1 MIMMSSI
8 EERMTLSMILLI
20 GLLSDSRE
28 TSNSVREFTGRVA
41 HRRAENTAIAGAARR
56 AAGLIGLEFERLAV
70 VLFFLELL
78 QLVDVQKRLQV
89 VLNVLD
95 LVYVDRAVRVY
106 HSTTVL
112 VRVVH

>member
-1 MIMMSSI
+1 MMSSI

-41 HRRAENTAIAGAARR
+41 HRRAENTTTAIARR
-56 AAGLIGLEFERLAV
+56 AGLIGLELERLAV
-70 VLFFLELL
+70 VLFLLELL
-78 QLVDVQKRLQV
+78 QLVDVEERLQI

-106 HSTTVL
+106 HSSAVL

>member
-8 EERMTLSMILLI
+8 EERMTFSMILLI

-41 HRRAENTAIAGAARR
+41 HRRAENTAIARR
-56 AAGLIGLEFERLAV
+56 VAGLIGLELERLAV

-78 QLVDVQKRLQV
+78 QLVDVEERLQV

-106 HSTTVL
+106 HSSAVL